1 MLEKDNLI
9 NKIIV
14 PTDGSDPSMRAADY
28 AVKLAKCFHSEIIA
42 IYVIDRLIL
51 EEVSKGHERNILEE
65 EIRNKAQRC
74 LNYIVSSVE
83 KEGLKATS
91 LLVEGQPHDQIIHY
105 AESLK
110 ADMIVMGS
118 RGRRGME
125 RILIG
130 SVAERV
136 IEYAPCPVLVLR

>member
-1 MLEKDNLI
+1 MSEKKSFI
-9 NKIIV
+9 NRIIV

-28 AVKLAKCFHSEIIA
+28 AVRLAKHFQSEIAA

-51 EEVSKGHERNILEE
+51 EEVSKVHERRILEE
-65 EIRNKAQRC
+65 EIKSKAQRC
-74 LNYIVSSVE
+74 LKYIVSSAE

-91 LLVEGQPHDQIIHY
+91 LLVEGQPHEQIIRY
-105 AESLK
+105 AERLK
-110 ADMIVMGS
+110 ADMIVMGA

-136 IEYAPCPVLVLR
+136 IEYSPCPVLVLR

>member
-1 MLEKDNLI
+1 MSEKDNFI
-9 NKIIV
+9 NRIIV
-14 PTDGSDPSMRAADY
+14 PTDGSEPSMRAVDY
-28 AVKLAKCFHSEIIA
+28 AVRLAKHFQSEIIA

-51 EEVSKGHERNILEE
+51 EEVSKVHERRILEE
-65 EIRNKAQRC
+65 EIRSKAQRC
-74 LNYIVSSVE
+74 LNYIVSSAE

-91 LLVEGQPHDQIIHY
+91 VLVEGQPHDQIIRH

-136 IEYAPCPVLVLR
+136 IEYSPCPVLVLR

>member
-1 MLEKDNLI
+1 MAKKDRFV
-9 NKIIV
+9 NKILV
-14 PTDGSDPSMRAADY
+14 PTDSSEPSMRAADY
-28 AVKLAKCFHSEIIA
+28 AIKLAKYFGSEIIA

-51 EEVSKGHERNILEE
+51 EEVSKVHDRHLLEE
-65 EIRNKAQRC
+65 EIRNKAQRS
-74 LNYIVSSVE
+74 LNYIVNSAE

-91 LLVEGQPHDQIIHY
+91 LLVEGQPHDQIIHH

-110 ADMIVMGS
+110 VDMIVMGS